1 MITVVGSLNMDLF
14 IEAEQ
19 LPAPGE
25 TVVGRNFR
33 RSPGGKGAN
42 QASAIARLGH
52 AVSMFGAVGRDAFGE
67 ELIEGLRQQGVG
79 IDAIA
84 RRDGVATGTALIVLD
99 AAGQNQIVIASGANG
114 TLAITDIEGSA
125 TLLRRSRAVIAQL
138 EVPLSAV
145 EAALR
150 AERAAGPTTVLNPA
164 PFVPGCETL
173 LPLCDWLLPNE
184 TEASKLAGFEVRDLD
199 SAARAAHQLRD
210 ANRSLNVLVT
220 LGANGAWLDSPG
232 FTGHIP
238 AFLVEAI
245 DTVGAGDTFVGA
257 FVTRLV
263 EGAAPPEAARFAS
276 AAAAISVTR
285 RGAQSGP
292 TREELETFL
301 KTGKMAGLP
310 VGTGGVKPRSL

>member
-14 IEAEQ
+14 IDVEQ

-42 QASAIARLGH
+42 QASAIARLGQPV
-52 AVSMFGAVGRDAFGE
+52 ALVGAVGRDAFGE

-79 IDAIA
+79 IDAMA

-99 AAGQNQIVIASGANG
+99 ATGQNQIVIASGANG
-114 TLAITDIEGSA
+114 TLADADIEGCA

-145 EAALR
+145 GAALR
-150 AERAAGPTTVLNPA
+150 TGRAAGATAVLNPA

-184 TEASKLAGFEVRDLD
+184 TEASKLAGFEVRNLD
-199 SAARAAHQLRD
+199 SAARAARQLRG
-210 ANRSLNVLVT
+210 ANRGLNVLVT

-238 AFLVEAI
+238 AFAVGAI
-245 DTVGAGDTFVGA
+245 DTVGAGDAFVGA

-263 EGAAPPEAARFAS
+263 EGAAPPEAARYAS

-292 TREELETFL
+292 TRAEADACLET
-301 KTGKMAGLP
+301 GQMACLP
-310 VGTGGVKPRSL
+310 VGTGDVKPHSL

>member
-14 IEAEQ
+14 IDVAQ

-25 TVVGRNFR
+25 TVVGKNFR

-52 AVSMFGAVGRDAFGE
+52 PVAMIGAVGRDAFGE
-67 ELIEGLRQQGVG
+67 ELIETLAGQGVRVE
-79 IDAIA
+79 AIA

-99 AAGQNQIVIASGANG
+99 AAGQNQIVIAPGANG
-114 TLAITDIEGSA
+114 TLAAADIGGCA
-125 TLLRRSRAVIAQL
+125 ALLRQSRAVIAQL
-138 EVPLSAV
+138 EIPLAAT

-150 AERAAGPTTVLNPA
+150 AAREAGAVAVLNPA
-164 PFVPGCETL
+164 PFVPGCDAL
-173 LPLCDWLLPNE
+173 LPICDWLLPNE
-184 TEASKLAGFEVRDLD
+184 TEASKLAGFEVRDLN
-199 SAARAAHQLRD
+199 SAARAARRLRE
-210 ANRSLNVLVT
+210 ASCGLNVLVT
-220 LGANGAWLDSPG
+220 LGSAGAWLDTEDFS
-232 FTGHIP
+232 GHVP
-238 AFLVEAI
+238 ALVVEAI

-263 EGAAPPEAARFAS
+263 EGAAPLEAARFAS

-292 TREELETFL
+292 SRAEADAFL
-301 KTGKMAGLP
+301 RAGQSASLP
-310 VGTGGVKPRSL
+310 ADADGAKPGSL

>member
-14 IEAEQ
+14 IDVAQ

-25 TVVGRNFR
+25 TVVGKNFR

-52 AVSMFGAVGRDAFGE
+52 SVAMIGAVGRDAFGE
-67 ELIEGLRQQGVG
+67 ELIETLAGQGVG
-79 IDAIA
+79 VESIA

-99 AAGQNQIVIASGANG
+99 AAGQNQIVIAAGANG
-114 TLAITDIEGSA
+114 TLAAADIGGCA
-125 TLLRRSRAVIAQL
+125 ALLRQSRAVIAQL
-138 EVPLSAV
+138 EIPLAAA

-150 AERAAGPTTVLNPA
+150 AAREAGAVTVLNPA
-164 PFVPGCETL
+164 PFVPGCDAL
-173 LPLCDWLLPNE
+173 LPMCDWLLPNE

-199 SAARAAHQLRD
+199 SAARAARRLRD
-210 ANRSLNVLVT
+210 ASRCVKVLVT
-220 LGANGAWLDSPG
+220 LGAAGAWLDTADFS
-232 FTGHIP
+232 GHIP
-238 AFLVEAI
+238 AFVAEAI
-245 DTVGAGDTFVGA
+245 DTVGAGDSFVGA

-263 EGAAPPEAARFAS
+263 EGAVPREAARFAS

-292 TREELETFL
+292 SHAEADAFL
-301 KTGKMAGLP
+301 RTGRAALDQP
-310 VGTGGVKPRSL
+310 ARFA